1 VTSVPA
7 DVTFRRAR
15 QADVPALVMLLRD
28 DSIASAREQSEGTV
42 DDSYWHAFEA
52 IDADDRQLLAVAED
66 GRDVVGTLQL
76 TFIPYL
82 TYKGGERA
90 QIEAVR
96 VRGASRGSGIGRR
109 MLEWAIER
117 ARDRGCHMVQLT
129 MDKQRVEARRF
140 YESLGFTATHEG
152 MKLHL

>member
-1 VTSVPA
+1 MEL
-7 DVTFRRAR
+7 TFRRACR
-15 QADVPALVMLLRD
+15 DDVPDLVMLLRD
-28 DSIASAREQSEGTV
+28 DAIASAREQSDATV
-42 DDSYWHAFEA
+42 GDAYWQAFEA
-52 IDADDRQLLAVAED
+52 IDADDRQLLVVAERD
-66 GRDVVGTLQL
+66 GDVVGTLQL

-96 VRGASRGSGIGRR
+96 VLGTLRGSGIGGR

-117 ARDRGCHMVQLT
+117 ARERGCHMVQLT
-129 MDKQRVEARRF
+129 MDKQRVEARHF

-152 MKLHL
+152 MKRHL